1 MGFEAHKNEA
11 LLSETK
17 DQDKQNI
24 ETQFVKLQQELDV
37 KKEEFQT
44 QIQHETNAIVSDF
57 KKQEN
62 DYLNDLEK
70 Y

>member
-24 ETQFVKLQQELDV
+24 EIQFGKLQQELDV

-44 QIQHETNAIVSDF
+44 QIQHEHNAVVSDF
-57 KKQEN
+57 KKQESEH
-62 DYLNDLEK
+62 LNDLEK

>member
-11 LLSETK
+11 LLTETK

-24 ETQFVKLQQELDV
+24 DYQFGKLQQELDI

-44 QIQHETNAIVSDF
+44 QI
-57 KKQEN
+57 
-62 DYLNDLEK
+62 
-70 Y
+70 

>member
-24 ETQFVKLQQELDV
+24 EIQFGKLQQELDV

-44 QIQHETNAIVSDF
+44 QIQHEHNAVVNDF
-57 KKQEN
+57 KKQESEH
-62 DYLNDLEK
+62 LNDLEK

>member
-24 ETQFVKLQQELDV
+24 EQQFGKLQQELDV
-37 KKEEFQT
+37 KKEEFQA
-44 QIQHETNAIVSDF
+44 QI
-57 KKQEN
+57 
-62 DYLNDLEK
+62 
-70 Y
+70 